1 MNQHRCCYCSQF
13 PSKPFTSS
21 YKTLNGQSFFF
32 LQHRNS
38 PLSQELLNSVRR
50 AKFELRRTTGSE
62 PKKLMDVA
70 EYRSFPVG
78 QEKQKRKKI
87 PGNQLF
93 ILSWNNISFI
103 CQVMNWTGCVEW
115 AGSCSLLDILGHIY
129 NLVLWPVQSAY
140 TYHTHSS
147 FLLVHF
153 ERSALLGALF
163 PSAADLTQ
171 TLTDHQGGVSLEGIK
186 GTLPLS
192 LLLLSLQAQL
202 SLSKR
207 LSGTKGERAQR
218 EKLVEGRKRKEKNE
232 SFYSH
237 EVVRFQSSLIRV
249 NV

>member
-1 MNQHRCCYCSQF
+1 MGRVF
-13 PSKPFTSS
+13 
-21 YKTLNGQSFFF
+21 FFF

-103 CQVMNWTGCVEW
+103 CQVMNWSGCVEW
-115 AGSCSLLDILGHIY
+115 AGSCSLLDIVGHIY
-129 NLVLWPVQSAY
+129 NPVLWPVQSAY
-140 TYHTHSS
+140 TYHTLIFS
-147 FLLVHF
+147 V
-153 ERSALLGALF
+153 GALWAL
-163 PSAADLTQ
+163 SAARCFVPFSTDLTQ

-218 EKLVEGRKRKEKNE
+218 EKLVEGRKRKEKT
-232 SFYSH
+232 SH
-237 EVVRFQSSLIRV
+237 FIHTK
-249 NV
+249 